1 VISKIPA
8 LRRVRSH
15 LRELAFF
22 TPWVSIPLSLL
33 GVVLLVTVPLMLVT
47 KSAWIAAPVALV
59 LAAVLALFLR
69 RRYRVAIL
77 DSSPL
82 GVFYWLQQKD

>member
-1 VISKIPA
+1 MRP
-8 LRRVRSH
+8 VRKVKSH

-33 GVVLLVTVPLMLVT
+33 AVVLLVTFPLVLVT
-47 KSAWIAAPVALV
+47 RSAWILAPIGLV
-59 LAAVLALFLR
+59 VAAVLALFLR

-82 GVFYWLQQKD
+82 GVFYWLQQRD

>member
-1 VISKIPA
+1 MRPVPK
-8 LRRVRSH
+8 VKSH

-33 GVVLLVTVPLMLVT
+33 AVVLLVTFPLVLVSR
-47 KSAWIAAPVALV
+47 SAWILAPIGLVVATG
-59 LAAVLALFLR
+59 LALFLR

-82 GVFYWLQQKD
+82 GVFYWLQQRD

>member
-1 VISKIPA
+1 M
-8 LRRVRSH
+8 RRLKSH

-33 GVVLLVTVPLMLVT
+33 ALVLLVTFPLVLVT
-47 KSAWIAAPVALV
+47 SSAWIVAPIGLVA
-59 LAAVLALFLR
+59 AAVLALFLR

-82 GVFYWLQQKD
+82 GVFYWLQQRD

>member
-1 VISKIPA
+1 V
-8 LRRVRSH
+8 RRLKSH

-33 GVVLLVTVPLMLVT
+33 ALVLLVTFPLVLVT
-47 KSAWIAAPVALV
+47 SSAWIVAPIGLVA
-59 LAAVLALFLR
+59 AAVLALFLR

-82 GVFYWLQQKD
+82 GVFYWLQQRD